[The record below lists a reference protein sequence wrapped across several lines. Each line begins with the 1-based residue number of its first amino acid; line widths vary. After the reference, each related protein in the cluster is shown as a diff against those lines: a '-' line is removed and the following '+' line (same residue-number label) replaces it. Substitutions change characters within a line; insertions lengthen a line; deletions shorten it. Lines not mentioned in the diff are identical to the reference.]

1 MHIEY
6 SVPCCGASSGELELS
21 TCTCIL
27 STVYLAVVLHLAGEL
42 ELSTCILS
50 TVYLAV
56 VLHLE
61 GWSYLHAY

>member
-6 SVPCCGASSGELELS
+6 SVPCYGASS
-21 TCTCIL
+21 
-27 STVYLAVVLHLAGEL
+27 GEL

-61 GWSYLHAY
+61 SWSEVVCQLTESIAGRVPHSVVL

>member
-21 TCTCIL
+21 TC
-27 STVYLAVVLHLAGEL
+27 
-42 ELSTCILS
+42 ILS

-61 GWSYLHAY
+61 SWSYLHAY